1 MGWWSATKKAATATG
16 RAVKRRAGQIARTSA
31 VAAAGVGGSLIPGC
45 GPICGVAAATLT
57 NELLGGA
64 IERGTRRAID
74 RTGAAADD
82 FVDYLQGGGKPA
94 PRPPGMAT
102 TVSGTS
108 VVSTVAGSADEEPDY
123 SLPLAIAA
131 ATITTAIVAVYT
143 LKRTGRI

>member
-45 GPICGVAAATLT
+45 GPICGVAA
-57 NELLGGA
+57 
-64 IERGTRRAID
+64 ID

-82 FVDYLQGGGKPA
+82 FVDYLKGGGKPA